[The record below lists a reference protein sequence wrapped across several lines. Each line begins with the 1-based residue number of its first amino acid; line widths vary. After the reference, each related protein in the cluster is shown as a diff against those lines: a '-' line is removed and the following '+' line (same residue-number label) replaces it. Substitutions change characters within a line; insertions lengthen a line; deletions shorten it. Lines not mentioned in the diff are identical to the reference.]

1 MSDIRFNID
10 GAFDKKPIAIPASY
24 ENIEVDIRFDEIFM
38 EYVRAIFI
46 KLSYSDR
53 AQRIQ
58 ENVKLTEDDVIYYLK
73 ALLKERIHQVNGGKV
88 NWSLYNDFLVPSFFA
103 HSLDMIGVCTDDSKG
118 ITMIP
123 ITTDE
128 TVYDDGKLAE
138 IALKF
143 ERLKDCIAVVRG
155 PLSRNKCGDVELMSL
170 ACIDGTVKAM
180 NSVSHPLKSYLGAF
194 LNIKL
199 VEQVS
204 YSMLYRIQYDQCSTI
219 RNEFRKAGETLC

>member
-1 MSDIRFNID
+1 MSEIRFNIE
-10 GAFDKKPIAIPASY
+10 GAFDKKPVATPASY
-24 ENIEVDIRFDEIFM
+24 ENIEVNICFDDIFM

-53 AQRIQ
+53 AARIQ
-58 ENVKLTEDDVIYYLK
+58 ESVKLNEDEVVYYLK
-73 ALLKERIHQVNGGKV
+73 ALLKERIRQVNGHKV
-88 NWSLYNDFLVPSFFA
+88 NWNLYNDFLVPSFFA
-103 HSLDMIGVCTDDSKG
+103 HSLDMIGVCSDDNRG

-123 ITTDE
+123 VTS
-128 TVYDDGKLAE
+128 DDAIYNDDKLQE
-138 IALKF
+138 IAIKF

-155 PLSRNKCGDVELMSL
+155 PLSRSKCGDVELMSL

-204 YSMLYRIQYDQCSTI
+204 YSMLYRIQYDQCATI